1 MTKDFQPTLADLPD
15 VADWTAED
23 YKKFAFNDHSYLPD
37 THEQLPNS
45 DNIEFYTD
53 EEVDEMNTAERLE
66 HEAYMNGLK
75 DAIILLYECEKNGDS
90 LQDAITEIKK
100 LIASTK

>member
-23 YKKFAFNDHSYLPD
+23 FEKFAFNDRSYLPD

-53 EEVDEMNTAERLE
+53 EEVDEMNAAERLE
-66 HEAYMNGLK
+66 KCAYELGLK
-75 DAIILLYECEKNGDS
+75 DALLILLEAQKNGDNLENAIDD
-90 LQDAITEIKK
+90 LQRV
-100 LIASTK
+100 IASSK